1 MPRVKFITTGHSH
14 LAGNFSA
21 GDTFTGDEA
30 ACRHFVE
37 DARCA
42 EWDEVQASG
51 QPAGDEPAAEA
62 QPVAVPVKATAKRR
76 S

>member
-14 LAGNFSA
+14 MAGNFST
-21 GDTFTGDEA
+21 GDTYTGDEA
-30 ACRHFVE
+30 VCRHFVE

-42 EWDEVQASG
+42 VWDEVQASEQ
-51 QPAGDEPAAEA
+51 QPPAPPSPAEA
-62 QPVAVPVKATAKRR
+62 PAPATRRR